1 MTSMKR
7 GLAHLCLNVQV
18 CFSTIIRHCV
28 CLNPTNLMLTSHN
41 IFLSFLGIDRLYV
54 QVGSGSGQAMDNCAT
69 CCTGGSSGY
78 CSNDLI
84 MKFYDRLGRTCT
96 TRWLVNNWRW
106 HYGKEGTNGNDAFD
120 SHSWDGFTWKD
131 AGCVKEN
138 GFDVPNKVRI
148 TH

>member
-1 MTSMKR
+1 
-7 GLAHLCLNVQV
+7 
-18 CFSTIIRHCV
+18 
-28 CLNPTNLMLTSHN
+28 
-41 IFLSFLGIDRLYV
+41 
-54 QVGSGSGQAMDNCAT
+54 MDNCAT

-106 HYGKEGTNGNDAFD
+106 HYGREGTNGNDALD
-120 SHSWDGFTWKD
+120 YRTWDWFTWKD

-138 GFDVPNKVRI
+138 GFDVPSKVKI
-148 TH
+148 NYQKTTKYLQSVLIYDFGLQNH